1 MQLLFNKGRTIPF
14 SLFNNSL
21 ISFDPQAMPRIC
33 NSLFISLNDQGA
45 AYSCHEKG
53 WLHLDI
59 IQNLSWIDADI
70 MDSKRMQQKTQP
82 TICSCYRW
90 SRN

>member
-53 WLHLDI
+53 
-59 IQNLSWIDADI
+59 
-70 MDSKRMQQKTQP
+70 
-82 TICSCYRW
+82 
-90 SRN
+90 